1 MELPR
6 PRHSYATLVTIA
18 LLACLAVAIAEPSWS
33 APSYTIRDIGLADAE
48 HTRVDGYRYGEA
60 TQLNGFGQVVGT
72 SQRFSGS
79 GADLGQSAWLYD
91 GTTTVRLGLMDA
103 EHVRSDGYAFT
114 GAGLLSESGQVI
126 GFSLRYNSGNADLG
140 RSAWLYDGKTM
151 VKLGLTDAE
160 HTRSDGYKDTSYSL
174 DLLDNPLSDIGQV
187 VGYSQRYNSGSAYLG
202 QSAWLYDG
210 TTTVKLGLTDAEHTR
225 SDGFKRSDITDSA
238 KSGQITGYSDG
249 YNGGSS
255 VLGTSAWLYDGTT
268 TVRLGLT
275 DAEHTRVDG
284 LQSNKAQA
292 VNESGHVIGTSQR
305 YNGSGADLGQSAWL
319 YDGTTTVKLGLMDAE
334 HVRSDGYAFNGGNLL
349 NESDYVVGSALRYSD
364 GFFYKGVS
372 AWLYDGATTVE
383 IGLTDAEHTAGG
395 RRENYGLQLNQIG
408 QVVGRSNRFTS
419 GGTSLGQSAWLYDG
433 TTTVK
438 LGLTD
443 AEHTAY
449 DGFRENIN
457 VELNEAGQVLGYSTR
472 YNGGFHDSLFG
483 PGRSVWLYNGS
494 STLNIGLADAE
505 HTDNFGNK
513 YSDAYELNEAGQ
525 VIGGSWRY
533 SGDGEIVWQDAWV
546 YDPVLGTIPLRPS
559 QSEDDYGGSDADF
572 LGEDGVVL
580 GSYSMYDSDLGDYA
594 QFAFYWTREDG
605 FLDLGRLV
613 ADGLDENGWAALHLS
628 IQANG
633 VGQIVGSGVAAGLP
647 EGSQSAF
654 LLTSQT
660 AIPEPS
666 CVSYAVIGAFAGAF
680 LGRTAHRRAG
690 ATSRRKC

>member
-1 MELPR
+1 
-6 PRHSYATLVTIA
+6 
-18 LLACLAVAIAEPSWS
+18 VAIAEPARS
-33 APSYTIRDIGLADAE
+33 APSYTIRDIGLTDAE
-48 HTRVDGYRYGEA
+48 HTRDDSYKYGEA
-60 TQLNGFGQVVGT
+60 TQLNGFGQAIGY
-72 SQRFSGS
+72 SYRYNRGS
-79 GADLGQSAWLYD
+79 ADLGLSAWLYD
-91 GTTTVRLGLMDA
+91 GTMT
-103 EHVRSDGYAFT
+103 
-114 GAGLLSESGQVI
+114 
-126 GFSLRYNSGNADLG
+126 
-140 RSAWLYDGKTM
+140 

-160 HTRSDGYKDTSYSL
+160 HTRSDGYKVSYLLNGSL
-174 DLLDNPLSDIGQV
+174 NEAGLV
-187 VGYSQRYNSGSAYLG
+187 VGHSQRFIGGSADLG

-225 SDGFKRSDITDSA
+225 SDGYKDSYVYSLFDNGHVLGLSERYVGTLGQSIWLYDGSSTLNIGLTGA
-238 KSGQITGYSDG
+238 EHSRDDGYRHSELVAFNKSEQIIGNSNR
-249 YNGGSS
+249 YNGGSGL
-255 VLGTSAWLYDGTT
+255 LGTSAWLYDGDATI
-268 TVRLGLT
+268 RLGLM
-275 DAEHTRVDG
+275 DAEHTRSDG
-284 LQSNKAQA
+284 FQSNKARA
-292 VNESGHVIGTSQR
+292 LNEAGQIIGNSQR
-305 YNGSGADLGQSAWL
+305 FNGSGADLGQSAWL
-319 YDGTTTVKLGLMDAE
+319 YDGTTTVKLGLFDSE
-334 HVRSDGYAFNGGNLL
+334 HLRSDGYAVNGANLL
-349 NESDYVVGSALRYSD
+349 NESGYVGGVANRYAD

-372 AWLYDGATTVE
+372 AWLYDGATTIE

-457 VELNEAGQVLGYSTR
+457 VELNQAGQVLGYSTR

-494 STLNIGLADAE
+494 STLNIGLTDAE

-525 VIGGSWRY
+525 AIGGSRRY
-533 SGDGEIVWQDAWV
+533 SGDGETVWQDAWV

-580 GSYSMYDSDLGDYA
+580 GSYSMYDDDLGDYA
-594 QFAFYWTREDG
+594 QYAFYWTREGG

-633 VGQIVGSGVAAGLP
+633 VGQIIGYGVAAGLP
-647 EGSQSAF
+647 EGSQAAF
-654 LLTSQT
+654 LLTPQT
-660 AIPEPS
+660 AVPEPS
-666 CVSYAVIGAFAGAF
+666 CVSFAVVGAFAGAF
-680 LGRTAHRRAG
+680 LRRRVYCRA
-690 ATSRRKC
+690 ALRDWPACRQKC